1 MVKETPNNTSKAKKS
16 TILGAGLYLLIIII
30 SSLVLVFEPNDLDP
44 KSMILPVVL
53 GLFISALP
61 LGCGLAAGVRVL
73 DRQPPA
79 LPPRADGGVAG
90 ARRAAGAHGPAAR
103 GRGL

>member
-44 KSMILPVVL
+44 KSMILPVFL

-61 LGCGLAAGVRVL
+61 LGCGLAAGKNRDIVSKLGAVALAVVFTFVGFFVIATVAWLVALSRV
-73 DRQPPA
+73 
-79 LPPRADGGVAG
+79 
-90 ARRAAGAHGPAAR
+90 
-103 GRGL
+103 